1 LPDINFMDLD
11 SLPACMDSLAP
22 LTLRRQNDNRLA
34 PICLRQYVSC
44 MTEKLTIAIAQI
56 NQRVGDLSGNAA
68 AMLEWRA
75 KAAQADLIVFPEQQ
89 LIGYPAEDLV
99 LKPEFAKRAAIELDV
114 LAKATADGGPAM
126 LVGSIFAD
134 GGALYNGVA
143 MLDGGVIVAVRY
155 KHELPNYG
163 TFDEK
168 RIFAHGPLPTPVE
181 FRGVKL
187 GLPIC
192 EDGWLP
198 AVCGHLKGM
207 GAELFISVN
216 GSPYEIDKDDR
227 REFVVFASRV
237 KQTGLPLIVLN
248 RVGGQDELVFDGC
261 SFVLNADGS
270 TAHRLPDWEE
280 ALVITN
286 WHRSETGWICESGAL
301 AKWEEHP
308 ADIYSAMVLSLRD
321 YVERNRFPGVVLGLS
336 GGIDSAICAAI
347 AADALGP
354 ERVWCVMLP
363 SRYTS
368 QESLDDAAECAA
380 LIGCKLDTIPINPAV
395 MAFDEMLSGSFAD
408 VEVDITEENV
418 QSRIRGVTLMALSNK
433 FGHMLLTT
441 GNKSEMSVGYATI
454 YGDMAGGYNPLKDAY
469 KMTVFAISEWR
480 NDHRPRIGLGSEGP
494 VIPLNIIKK
503 PPSAELRPD
512 QKDSDS
518 LPPYPVLDNILL
530 GLVEQEASVDDLV
543 ARGHDRDIVVRIER
557 LLYIAEYKRRQ
568 APPGTKLGTRNFG
581 RDRRYPITN
590 AFRSG

>member
-1 LPDINFMDLD
+1 
-11 SLPACMDSLAP
+11 
-22 LTLRRQNDNRLA
+22 
-34 PICLRQYVSC
+34 
-44 MTEKLTIAIAQI
+44 MTDTLTIAMAQL
-56 NQRVGDLSGNAA
+56 NQQMGDLAANAA
-68 AMLEWRA
+68 AMLEWRG
-75 KAAQADLIVFPEQQ
+75 KAGAVDLIVFPELQ
-89 LIGYPAEDLV
+89 LIGYPPEDLV
-99 LKPEFAKRAAIELDV
+99 LKPALIERAVAELDI
-114 LAKATADGGPAM
+114 LMQATADGGPAM
-126 LVGSIFAD
+126 LVGSVFRQD
-134 GGALYNGVA
+134 DRLYNGVA
-143 MLDGGVIVAVRY
+143 LLDGGSIVAVRY

-163 TFDEK
+163 TFDER
-168 RIFAHGPLPTPVE
+168 RIFAAGPLPDPVA

-192 EDGWLP
+192 EDGWFGE
-198 AVCGHLKGM
+198 VCAHLKRE
-207 GAELFISVN
+207 GAEILVSVN

-227 REFVVFASRV
+227 RLTQVFGKRV
-237 KQTGLPLIVLN
+237 SETGLPLMFLN

-261 SFVLNADGS
+261 SFVLNSDGT
-270 TAHRLPDWEE
+270 TAHRLCDWAEQM
-280 ALVITN
+280 VITR
-286 WHRSETGWICESGAL
+286 WTREGTGWVCERGDL
-301 AKWEEHP
+301 AKWEDHP

-321 YVERNRFPGVVLGLS
+321 YVDSNKFPGVVLGLS

-354 ERVWCVMLP
+354 DRVWCVMLP

-368 QESLDDAAECAA
+368 RESLDDAALCARM
-380 LIGCKLDTIPINPAV
+380 IGCRLDTIPISPAV
-395 MAFDEMLSGSFAD
+395 EAFDVMLSGSFAD
-408 VEVDITEENV
+408 VEVDITEENA

-480 NDHRPRIGLGSEGP
+480 NTHKPRIGLGVDDP
-494 VIPLNIIKK
+494 VIPPNIITK

-518 LPPYPVLDNILL
+518 LPEYPVLDAILL
-530 GLVEQEASVDDLV
+530 GLVEGELSVEAMVSK
-543 ARGHDRDIVVRIER
+543 GFDRAVVSRIER

-568 APPGTKLGTRNFG
+568 APPGVKLGTRNFG

>member
-1 LPDINFMDLD
+1 
-11 SLPACMDSLAP
+11 
-22 LTLRRQNDNRLA
+22 
-34 PICLRQYVSC
+34 
-44 MTEKLTIAIAQI
+44 MTETLKIALAQI
-56 NQRVGDLSGNAA
+56 NQRVGDLKANAD
-68 AMLEWRA
+68 AMLTWRA
-75 KAAQADLIVFPEQQ
+75 KAGNVDLILFPEQQ

-99 LKPEFAKRAAIELDV
+99 LKPAFQQAAVLELER
-114 LAKATADGGPAM
+114 LTAATADGGPAM
-126 LVGSIFAD
+126 LVGSILKD
-134 GGALYNGVA
+134 GDALFNIVA
-143 MLDGGVIVAVRY
+143 LLDGGKIVAIRK

-168 RIFAHGPLPTPVE
+168 RIFTSGPLPEPVE

-198 AVCGHLKGM
+198 AVCNHLANQ
-207 GAELFISVN
+207 GAKILISVN

-227 REFVVFASRV
+227 RLEEVFAARV
-237 KQTGLPLIVLN
+237 ADTGLPLLFLN

-261 SFVLNADGS
+261 SFVLNADG
-270 TAHRLPDWEE
+270 TAAHRLPDWEE
-280 ALVITN
+280 
-286 WHRSETGWICESGAL
+286 HL
-301 AKWEEHP
+301 AVTHWTLGDGSWSCAPGELAQWEDHP
-308 ADIYSAMVLSLRD
+308 ADIYSAMVLALRD
-321 YVERNRFPGVVLGLS
+321 YVDRNRFPGVVLGLS

-363 SRYTS
+363 SRFTG
-368 QESLDDAAECAA
+368 QLSLDLAAECATM
-380 LIGCKLDTIPINPAV
+380 IGCKLDTIPISPAV
-395 MAFDEMLSGSFAD
+395 DAFDAMLSGSFAD
-408 VEVDITEENV
+408 KEVDITEENV

-469 KMTVFAISEWR
+469 KTTVFRIARWR
-480 NDHRPRIGLGSEGP
+480 NTHMPRIGLGRPGP
-494 VIPLNIIKK
+494 VIPEAIIDK

-518 LPPYPVLDNILL
+518 LPDYAVLDDILL
-530 GLVEQEASVDDLV
+530 GLVEQELSVDEV
-543 ARGHDRDIVVRIER
+543 AARGHARETVVRIER
-557 LLYIAEYKRRQ
+557 LLAIAEYKRRQ
-568 APPGTKLGTRNFG
+568 APPGVKLGTRNFG
-581 RDRRYPITN
+581 RDRRYPITH

>member
-1 LPDINFMDLD
+1 
-11 SLPACMDSLAP
+11 
-22 LTLRRQNDNRLA
+22 
-34 PICLRQYVSC
+34 
-44 MTEKLTIAIAQI
+44 MTDTLTIALAQLT
-56 NQRVGDLSGNAA
+56 QHVGDLAGNAD
-68 AMLEWRA
+68 AMLAARA
-75 KAAQADLIVFPEQQ
+75 EVGEVDLIVFPEMQ

-99 LKPEFAKRAAIELDV
+99 LKPAFQAAAVQQLERM
-114 LAKATADGGPAM
+114 AAATADGGPAM
-126 LVGSIFAD
+126 LVGSILKE
-134 GGALYNGVA
+134 GETLYNIVA
-143 MLDGGVIVAVRY
+143 LLDGGTIVAIRK

-168 RIFAHGPLPTPVE
+168 RIFAAGPLPEPVE

-198 AVCGHLKGM
+198 AVSTHLVAQ
-207 GAELFISVN
+207 GAEILISVN

-227 REFVVFASRV
+227 RLEEVFGARV
-237 KQTGLPLIVLN
+237 AEAGLPLLFLN

-261 SFVLNADGS
+261 SFVLNADGKP
-270 TAHRLPDWEE
+270 AHRLPDWEE
-280 ALVITN
+280 HLRITH
-286 WHRSETGWICESGAL
+286 WTRKGRGWVCAAGDL
-301 AKWEEHP
+301 AQWEDHP
-308 ADIYSAMVLSLRD
+308 ADIYSAMVLALRD
-321 YVERNRFPGVVLGLS
+321 YVDRNRFPGVVLGLS

-354 ERVWCVMLP
+354 DRVWCVMLP
-363 SRYTS
+363 SRFTG
-368 QESLDDAAECAA
+368 QLSLDLAAECAKM
-380 LIGCKLDTIPINPAV
+380 IGCKLDTIPISPAV
-395 MAFDEMLSGSFAD
+395 DAFDVMLFDSFAD
-408 VEVDITEENV
+408 KQVDITEENV

-469 KMTVFAISEWR
+469 KMTVFAISRWR
-480 NDHRPRIGLGSEGP
+480 NTHRCRIGLGGDGP
-494 VIPLNIIKK
+494 VMPEAIITR

-518 LPPYPVLDNILL
+518 LPDYPVLDDILL
-530 GLVEQEASVDDLV
+530 GLVEEELSVTQV
-543 ARGHDRDIVVRIER
+543 TARGHPREVVERIER

-568 APPGTKLGTRNFG
+568 APPGVKLGVRNFG

-590 AFRSG
+590 AFRTG